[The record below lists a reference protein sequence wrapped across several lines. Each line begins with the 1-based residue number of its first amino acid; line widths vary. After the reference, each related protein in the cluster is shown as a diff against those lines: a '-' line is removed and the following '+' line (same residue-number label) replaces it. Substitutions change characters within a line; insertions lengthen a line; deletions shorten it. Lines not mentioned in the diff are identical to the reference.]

1 MTSQSGKTAL
11 RLVGIRVNE
20 PECKENGEILWR
32 LRKNP
37 SDKQKNIMTIG
48 IYEGHVSVF
57 DQRDQ
62 KASKT
67 LCVC

>member
-11 RLVGIRVNE
+11 RLVGIRVNK
-20 PECKENGEILWR
+20 PERKENGEILWR
-32 LRKNP
+32 LGENP

-62 KASKT
+62 EASKI